1 MALANPKNFLTFM
14 QRKQKTFEM
23 SKTIKYQLF
32 SDPWHYY
39 GEMLNDIE
47 AAQEYICLETFRIGN
62 DVMGER
68 FRDKLTNAAQRGVEI
83 KLLIDYWGAGNTR
96 SGFFDKLIQA
106 GGEVR
111 FFKKIK
117 YNFDFFTRSHR
128 RNHRKLLL
136 IDDKISYI
144 GSSNLTGY
152 NLNWRESVL
161 RMECEITPVFK
172 KLFLQDYKIYNRY
185 IFSKAYYTRPV
196 KHESFEIIRDVPLI
210 TKKKINNKFI
220 FYIKQ
225 ARETIDIETPY
236 FLPGFML
243 RKSLTDAVQR
253 GVKINI
259 LLPKKSDV
267 NLVDILRN
275 KYLGPLAKRGINF
288 LFFEPNNLHA
298 KLFLVDKKIFG
309 IGSSNFDYRSFRYMF
324 EIMLFGDQKEISEQ
338 VVRHVKETQ
347 KSSIPFIYKQWK
359 KRPPIEKF
367 FEWLLLPFRH
377 LL

>member
-1 MALANPKNFLTFM
+1 MDKPAKF
-14 QRKQKTFEM
+14 
-23 SKTIKYQLF
+23 QLF
-32 SDPWHYY
+32 SDPWKYY
-39 GEMLNDIE
+39 SKMLEDIE
-47 AAQEYICLETFRIGN
+47 SAKEYIYLETFRLGN

-68 FRDKLTNAAQRGVEI
+68 FRDKLTKTAKKGVMV
-83 KLLIDYWGAGNTR
+83 KLLIDYWGAGSIR
-96 SGFFDKLIQA
+96 SGFFDKFMAA

-136 IDDKISYI
+136 IDDNISYI
-144 GSSNLTGY
+144 GSSNITGY

-161 RMECEITPVFK
+161 RMESSITPVLK

-196 KHESFEIIRDVPLI
+196 RHEEFEIVRDVPLI
-210 TKKKINNKFI
+210 TQKKINNKFI
-220 FYIKQ
+220 YYIKQ
-225 ARETIDIETPY
+225 ATESIDIETPY
-236 FLPGFML
+236 FLPGFMI
-243 RKSLTDAVQR
+243 RKSLIEAARR
-253 GVKINI
+253 GVRINI
-259 LLPKKSDV
+259 FLPKKSDV

-275 KYLGPLAKRGINF
+275 KYLGPLAKKGINF
-288 LFFEPNNLHA
+288 LFFESNNLHA
-298 KLFLVDKKIFG
+298 KIFLADQKIFG

-324 EIMLFGDQKEISEQ
+324 EIMLFGDKPEVAQQ
-338 VVRHVKETQ
+338 VSRHVEDTR
-347 KSSIPFIYKQWK
+347 KSTIPFVYEQWK
-359 KRPPIEKF
+359 NRPPIEKF